1 MVSAE
6 KTATG
11 VSCSVKG
18 NTHDTIIE
26 AVAVL
31 AMIVDHAIQF
41 DEEDGKRMAQASIF
55 EITERIKAYSKNKYG
70 FDVLDADIITKA
82 IAMLQMKEWD
92 SGTTSEKGESE

>member
-41 DEEDGKRMAQASIF
+41 DEEDGKRMAQASVF
-55 EITERIKAYSKNKYG
+55 EIMERVKAYSMNKYK
-70 FDVLDADIITKA
+70 FDVFDIDILTKLIVIMNMQERDAKTTK
-82 IAMLQMKEWD
+82 KE
-92 SGTTSEKGESE
+92 GEAE